1 MKSQEARST
10 ALVNYSKTIPLKHTT
25 INRPEKYIYNITKKF
40 KMLCNLVCF
49 KHLMLR
55 SLRNSWSTLMHLEFT
70 SEGKAWASFYLFG
83 YSEILVPKD
92 AYKPIISLKNV
103 WQSGTLLNPYY

>member
-1 MKSQEARST
+1 M
-10 ALVNYSKTIPLKHTT
+10 Y
-25 INRPEKYIYNITKKF
+25 
-40 KMLCNLVCF
+40 
-49 KHLMLR
+49 
-55 SLRNSWSTLMHLEFT
+55 LEFT

-103 WQSGTLLNPYY
+103 